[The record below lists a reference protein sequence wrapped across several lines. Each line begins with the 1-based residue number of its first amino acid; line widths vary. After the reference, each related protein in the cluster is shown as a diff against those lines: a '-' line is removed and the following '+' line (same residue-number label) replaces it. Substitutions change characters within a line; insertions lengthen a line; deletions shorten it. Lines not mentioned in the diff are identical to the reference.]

1 MSGDGKRIAILRAAK
16 PPVIEVWNAVN
27 GTLIKSWN
35 APETGDIA
43 LNHDGDIVIA
53 TFGYYRVRI
62 YKAATGAITKNEL
75 SIQGRSTDVFA
86 SKNTGMF
93 ATAGDDG
100 IWIWSEATMAPVQ
113 HFPDS
118 SFLNFLPD
126 GTLAVDKD
134 SQVTL
139 WRYIVESRL
148 GHLEAKRRA
157 VLFVKPEFG
166 SMQQIAGGKHLVT
179 LTDKG
184 DVNIW
189 RTDPPTLLQ
198 ANDDAGPCLR
208 SPVLSADGK
217 SVAALG
223 SYGRVSGYLPSA
235 CELELPADA
244 VIFWTADN
252 LSEAKRLKLDN
263 YGDLKELAISAD
275 GQRVLIGASAAKKE
289 GDDFNSKKSDDVS
302 YVVIDVQTGKRLFP
316 ASGMMAASAAALSRD
331 GRTLYT
337 ADGKKIAK
345 WQVDGGASLGE
356 CSLGDEDVLDIKAGR
371 DRDRLAVADQKV
383 TIWSVNPDN
392 CAATATALFA
402 DAVGDT
408 IELKIAGD
416 LIAAKSSMPD
426 KDSKE
431 DAQTIELWSD
441 AAQKLIAKLGKVD
454 NISDVP
460 FDFFAAKDRV
470 LLAAPNDD
478 ELRIFSATQNDVL
491 LAFQFDNNGCCDPR
505 GVRFFPG
512 GDRLLTVWSERNW
525 SRIRVWRTFPAV
537 DALLQYAR
545 TAVPEC
551 LSPSTRQTLGLDPN
565 PPPWCI
571 EMAKT
576 PYDNQDWKDW
586 LSYGRQNL
594 KPPLPGTA
602 EWPKWLAERKS
613 AQ

>member
-1 MSGDGKRIAILRAAK
+1 M
-16 PPVIEVWNAVN
+16 
-27 GTLIKSWN
+27 
-35 APETGDIA
+35 
-43 LNHDGDIVIA
+43 
-53 TFGYYRVRI
+53 
-62 YKAATGAITKNEL
+62 
-75 SIQGRSTDVFA
+75 
-86 SKNTGMF
+86 
-93 ATAGDDG
+93 
-100 IWIWSEATMAPVQ
+100 
-113 HFPDS
+113 
-118 SFLNFLPD
+118 
-126 GTLAVDKD
+126 
-134 SQVTL
+134 
-139 WRYIVESRL
+139 
-148 GHLEAKRRA
+148 
-157 VLFVKPEFG
+157 
-166 SMQQIAGGKHLVT
+166 
-179 LTDKG
+179 
-184 DVNIW
+184 
-189 RTDPPTLLQ
+189 
-198 ANDDAGPCLR
+198 
-208 SPVLSADGK
+208 
-217 SVAALG
+217 
-223 SYGRVSGYLPSA
+223 
-235 CELELPADA
+235 
-244 VIFWTADN
+244 
-252 LSEAKRLKLDN
+252 
-263 YGDLKELAISAD
+263 
-275 GQRVLIGASAAKKE
+275 
-289 GDDFNSKKSDDVS
+289 
-302 YVVIDVQTGKRLFP
+302 
-316 ASGMMAASAAALSRD
+316 
-331 GRTLYT
+331 
-337 ADGKKIAK
+337 
-345 WQVDGGASLGE
+345 
-356 CSLGDEDVLDIKAGR
+356 
-371 DRDRLAVADQKV
+371 
-383 TIWSVNPDN
+383 
-392 CAATATALFA
+392 
-402 DAVGDT
+402 GDT